1 MKTIRIVDDEKNI
14 LSLYGKMLCREGF
27 NILKASNAEKA
38 HEVLMNNHVNLIL
51 LDINLS
57 GVNGDLLF
65 KIIEGFFKKAKVI
78 VISVYPIEY
87 QQALILGAVDY
98 YDKSASIKE
107 LIEKVNTIFSDCQK
121 GKQELYKDKNQA

>member
-78 VISVYPIEY
+78 VIIVYPIEY
-87 QQALILGAVDY
+87 QEALIPGAVDY

-121 GKQELYKDKNQA
+121 GPQELYKDKKQA